1 MIGNPY
7 KGKNFRG
14 LLRYLHEGRQGEE
27 NPHRVVWSEARN
39 LPGTDPSMVA
49 GIMKATTSLAQRASR
64 PVYHLPISWPPDE
77 QPPKEVQIQV
87 AETLLEDLGL
97 SEHQHL
103 IVAHDDG
110 DCPHIHVVVNTVHP
124 ETGRVWNAWR
134 DVYRIMESLERQERE
149 LGLRIVDRPDLEEHR
164 TGKKDPDRQKN
175 PTRGE
180 RLRAKREGD
189 TPLAKWS
196 EIKMREI
203 RTGIRDHFRDATS
216 WAELEARLARH
227 NLSLQQAG
235 QGFRITDGKHFM
247 TLSKIGK
254 HARQDRLENRFQQ
267 TWEDYEIDR
276 EVTPAEVDQLE
287 PPDSIVEELKQRKAR
302 QQAQTRAE
310 ATARVKHALTATN
323 RYAWFRAKEKEA
335 ADLGAKLIVDRRA
348 LRQNEFVAR
357 KIDADI
363 AVADEDVDGILTQ
376 LYRNPRAAR
385 GALDRRLAAGES
397 LDEID
402 LSTIGKK
409 RGWNLLGFRTKA
421 RREANAALGRL
432 PRAHQRLSRLM
443 NQKEVSD
450 HDRLTLHAKIG
461 ASEEAFE
468 RARQTIGD
476 RDGRNERRLAH
487 WREMRDAMRQVTQ
500 DDIHAADLPEDHRD
514 HLLSAWEQ
522 VLQSE
527 RQAERSRVRREMER
541 EQDRGR

>member
-39 LPGTDPSMVA
+39 LPSTDPSMVA

-77 QPPKEVQIQV
+77 QPPREVQIQV

-110 DCPHIHVVVNTVHP
+110 DCPH
-124 ETGRVWNAWR
+124 
-134 DVYRIMESLERQERE
+134 
-149 LGLRIVDRPDLEEHR
+149 
-164 TGKKDPDRQKN
+164 
-175 PTRGE
+175 
-180 RLRAKREGD
+180 
-189 TPLAKWS
+189 
-196 EIKMREI
+196 
-203 RTGIRDHFRDATS
+203 
-216 WAELEARLARH
+216 
-227 NLSLQQAG
+227 
-235 QGFRITDGKHFM
+235 
-247 TLSKIGK
+247 
-254 HARQDRLENRFQQ
+254 
-267 TWEDYEIDR
+267 
-276 EVTPAEVDQLE
+276 
-287 PPDSIVEELKQRKAR
+287 
-302 QQAQTRAE
+302 
-310 ATARVKHALTATN
+310 TATN

-348 LRQNEFVAR
+348 LRQNEFIAR

-363 AVADEDVDGILTQ
+363 AAADEDVDGILTR

-402 LSTIGKK
+402 LNTIGKK

-461 ASEEAFE
+461 ASEEAFD

-487 WREMRDAMRQVTQ
+487 WREMRDAMQKITQ
-500 DDIHAADLPEDHRD
+500 GDIRASDVPEDHKD

-527 RQAERSRVRREMER
+527 RQTERGRVRRQMER